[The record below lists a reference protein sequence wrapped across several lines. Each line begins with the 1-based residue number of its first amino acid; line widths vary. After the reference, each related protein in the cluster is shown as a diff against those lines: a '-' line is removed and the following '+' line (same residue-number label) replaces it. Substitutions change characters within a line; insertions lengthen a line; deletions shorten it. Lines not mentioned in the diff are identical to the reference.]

1 MQSTRA
7 DVLLW
12 QLDAREKV
20 LLLMLNSC
28 NLTLVVCGIPL
39 AQVGLLILVSVVVQ
53 YCGCLAVLFLISRKV
68 EPLQLMGAGCA
79 IALIV
84 PCGCASLRLL
94 NFHHDNVL
102 IVGLNCCF
110 SSFGAILSIMPAQI
124 VRLTGKKEEQ
134 EEKQE
139 KQETPSLEEIPS
151 TPGPGSLA
159 NNINAVKERELTIR
173 LLYSMVPPKI
183 ASDLANGREV
193 LPQMYDF
200 AVIFFSDI
208 QGFTAFAA
216 INSSLEVFAMLERV
230 FTVMDYC
237 VGLFPSLYKVE
248 TAGDSY
254 MVVGG
259 LDGFEDVEED
269 DEGEKPQ
276 GLVEGGDEEATGKK
290 SRLSALKS
298 SPSFQSLVHA
308 GQGTARDTKNV
319 LVANAVCQFALL
331 VRDAVQKVHMD
342 ESTFVQIRIGIHCGS
357 ITTGISGRLTPKF
370 CIFGD
375 TVNCAARMEQTG
387 RTGKVHI
394 SAGMRSFILHS
405 ALSREYYE
413 YEKREPI
420 EVKGKGTL
428 QTYCECLARFVLAFS
443 LSLPSFTSL

>member
-1 MQSTRA
+1 
-7 DVLLW
+7 
-12 QLDAREKV
+12 
-20 LLLMLNSC
+20 
-28 NLTLVVCGIPL
+28 
-39 AQVGLLILVSVVVQ
+39 
-53 YCGCLAVLFLISRKV
+53 
-68 EPLQLMGAGCA
+68 
-79 IALIV
+79 
-84 PCGCASLRLL
+84 
-94 NFHHDNVL
+94 
-102 IVGLNCCF
+102 
-110 SSFGAILSIMPAQI
+110 
-124 VRLTGKKEEQ
+124 
-134 EEKQE
+134 
-139 KQETPSLEEIPS
+139 
-151 TPGPGSLA
+151 
-159 NNINAVKERELTIR
+159 
-173 LLYSMVPPKI
+173 
-183 ASDLANGREV
+183 
-193 LPQMYDF
+193 MYDF

-259 LDGFEDVEED
+259 LDGFDDDNVEDEED
-269 DEGEKPQ
+269 AGNL
-276 GLVEGGDEEATGKK
+276 GLAEGGGVGASESAMHSTERQ

-308 GQGTARDTKNV
+308 SQGNARDTKNV
-319 LVANAVCQFALL
+319 IVANAVCQFALL
-331 VRDAVQKVHMD
+331 VRDAVQKVNMD
-342 ESTFVQIRIGIHCGS
+342 ESSFVQIRIGIHCGS
-357 ITTGISGRLTPKF
+357 ITTGISGKLTPKF

-405 ALSREYYE
+405 SLSREYYD

-428 QTYCECLARFVLAFS
+428 QTYCECHVFRLICPS
-443 LSLPSFTSL
+443 LGLVHLILTLTLTPPSTQSWSAPS